1 MIWGP
6 IWLSQ
11 NGNGRLRSAST
22 HPQGVGDEGEQ
33 NNAAALQ
40 TRIGRTLANGQ
51 PNPERPEQ
59 NLEKGQKGDFLR
71 GQVAGSAHHQHAR
84 QAQLCHA

>member
-11 NGNGRLRSAST
+11 AGNGRLRSVFAQ
-22 HPQGVGDEGEQ
+22 PQGVGDEGEQ
-33 NNAAALQ
+33 NNAAPLQ
-40 TRIGRTLANGQ
+40 TRIGRTLANRQ
-51 PNPERPEQ
+51 PNPEGPEQ

-84 QAQLCHA
+84 QAQLSHA